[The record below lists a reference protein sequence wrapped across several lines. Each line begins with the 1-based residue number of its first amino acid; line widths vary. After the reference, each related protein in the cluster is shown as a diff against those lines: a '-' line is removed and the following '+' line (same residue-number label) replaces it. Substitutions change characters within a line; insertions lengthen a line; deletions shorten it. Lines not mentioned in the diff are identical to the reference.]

1 MSYLYKYMEDCI
13 ASQQHLI
20 SCDADGY
27 CTNCGEQAEDVT
39 AFAVPT
45 APDTKPYDLS
55 AFTALP
61 TPSEFAQMARDAGHA
76 SLVHGLDEKDQDT
89 LFEKLENPQEIT
101 VTPAFEGVFE
111 EAPAMAPIFEP
122 LPDQPYTDFIKFDIR
137 TGTITKAEKIKKKD
151 KLVHLEVWL
160 GSDIGSRTIVAGIAQ
175 HFAVEFLVGTQVMVV
190 TNLEPRKLGGFI
202 SHGMILAGMGPNG
215 LSLAGCMGVPDGCEI
230 G

>member
-1 MSYLYKYMEDCI
+1 MSYFYKSLGDCI
-13 ASQQHLI
+13 ASKQHLT

-27 CTNCGEQAEDVT
+27 CANCGEQEAEDVT
-39 AFAVPT
+39 AYAVPDVE
-45 APDTKPYDLS
+45 DTKPYPI
-55 AFTALP
+55 TEEMRALFSCACMDP
-61 TPSEFAQMARDAGHA
+61 NCHDHEQVP
-76 SLVHGLDEKDQDT
+76 
-89 LFEKLENPQEIT
+89 
-101 VTPAFEGVFE
+101 VTPVFEGIFQE
-111 EAPAMAPIFEP
+111 EVPKAPIFEP
-122 LPDQPYTDFIKFDIR
+122 LPDQPYSDFIKFDIR

-175 HFAVEFLVGTQVMVV
+175 HFAVEQLIGIQVMVV
-190 TNLEPRKLGGFI
+190 TNLEPRKLGGFM